1 MKSRKSAPGIPPVQ
15 LTWSHHGTRYRV
27 TAWPDVRCER
37 QESERWIPVAL
48 SEERLDA
55 AGLRL
60 DRGAWKTYL
69 EFVPAAERAFLE
81 PFRFGRLAALLLL
94 ARGPE
99 MLADLAETPAL
110 VSFLAAHASLRGAE
124 RLRWEEIV
132 AVHERGGIFGVLE
145 WLGLPASR
153 QTLTVLRNLVDP
165 DVPKRLLGPLRSL
178 LWEPGATQALQR
190 VTEIT
195 DRKLAHYCHALAA

>member
-1 MKSRKSAPGIPPVQ
+1 MKSRKSAPGARPVQ
-15 LTWSHHGTRYRV
+15 LTWSCHGARYRV
-27 TAWPDVRCER
+27 TAWPEVRCER
-37 QESERWIPVAL
+37 EEAGRWMPAAL
-48 SEERLDA
+48 SEEALDA
-55 AGLRL
+55 AALRL
-60 DRGAWKTYL
+60 DQGAWTAYL

-81 PFRFGRLAALLLL
+81 PFRFGRLAALLLM

-99 MLADLAETPAL
+99 LVAGLAETPAL
-110 VSFLAAHASLRGAE
+110 VSFLAAHASLRGGA

-153 QTLTVLRNLVDP
+153 QTLAVLRNLVDP
-165 DVPKRLLGPLRSL
+165 DVPRRLLEPLRSL
-178 LWEPGATQALQR
+178 LWEPGATRALQH